1 MSDFHKYLGFVVPAI
16 FAIVA
21 LWAAVGLIR
30 NKTPGENFWRFL
42 AGAQVVLGV
51 QIIVGGILY
60 LFLERRGP
68 EWRHY
73 TYGLLFP
80 LFLLLMGHR
89 LAKRYEDI
97 PWIVFGI
104 VAFLNFGLTVQ
115 ALRTG
120 LEVAG

>member
-1 MSDFHKYLGFVVPAI
+1 M
-16 FAIVA
+16 
-21 LWAAVGLIR
+21 
-30 NKTPGENFWRFL
+30 
-42 AGAQVVLGV
+42 
-51 QIIVGGILY
+51 QIIAGVILY
-60 LFLERRGP
+60 LFMDRRGP

-97 PWIVFGI
+97 PWVVFGI

-120 LEVAG
+120 LEVGG

>member
-1 MSDFHKYLGFVVPAI
+1 MSDFHRYLGFVVPAI
-16 FAIVA
+16 FLILA
-21 LWAAVGLIR
+21 LWTAAGLIR
-30 NKTPGENFWRFL
+30 NKPPGENFWRVL

-51 QIIVGGILY
+51 QIIAGGIMY
-60 LFLERRGP
+60 LFMDMRGP

-97 PWIVFGI
+97 PWVVFGI

-120 LEVAG
+120 LEVGG